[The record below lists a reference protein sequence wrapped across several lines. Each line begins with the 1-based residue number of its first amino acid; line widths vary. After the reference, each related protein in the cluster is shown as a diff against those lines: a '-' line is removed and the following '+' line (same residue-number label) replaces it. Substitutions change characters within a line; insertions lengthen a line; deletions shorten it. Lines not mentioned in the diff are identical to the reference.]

1 MKQYSIIDNN
11 IFFKDGRRIKYTRI
25 TKAAAKKVYLSGDNI
40 ALCPVNLRP
49 GSPYNFEIVINI
61 SNNTDGRSF
70 DDILNA
76 FTFYNCNLS
85 ETGRYTAF
93 YAVENI

>member
-1 MKQYSIIDNN
+1 MKRYSIIDND

-25 TKAAAKKVYLSGDNI
+25 SKAAAKKAYLSGDNI

-49 GSPYNFEIVINI
+49 GSPYNPEIVLNI

-85 ETGRYTAF
+85 EAGRYAAF
-93 YAVENI
+93 YAIENI